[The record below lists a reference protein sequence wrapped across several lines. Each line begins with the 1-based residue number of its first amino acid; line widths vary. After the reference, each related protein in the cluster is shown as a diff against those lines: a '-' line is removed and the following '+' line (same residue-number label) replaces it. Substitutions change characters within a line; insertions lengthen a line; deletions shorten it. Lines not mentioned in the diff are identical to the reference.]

1 MQNDLP
7 KTVGVVGAGA
17 MGSGIAEIAAATGIA
32 VRLFDARP
40 DAAAAAIGTI
50 LGRARKRLDA
60 GKLDQARMDRLTG
73 ALNAATSLSDLAG
86 CDIVVEA
93 IVEDIDAKRALFAQ
107 LEEIVA
113 PTALLASNTSSLP
126 IGVVGSRLRHPE
138 RFAGLHFFNPVPL
151 MKLVE
156 VIPGPRTTDAVIG
169 SLVAFSRH
177 IGKEPVTVRD
187 TPGFLVNL
195 GGRAFS
201 TEALAILQENVATP
215 AQIDAIMRDC
225 CGFRMGPFELMDL
238 TGMDVNFTVSQFL
251 HQSHFAD
258 PRLRSTPLHRYMLE
272 TGQLGRKT
280 GQGFFSYAEGAVP
293 PSPDASTD
301 AAAATRV
308 VLTEDLP
315 ELRTFAETIGVEV
328 LAQDDG
334 LAPMLAFP
342 LGEDIAAH
350 ALRLDLDARR
360 IVGVDLAFDTSRRV
374 TLMTS
379 VNADSSQRDAVA
391 AAVIASGRAV
401 TTIGDSAGFVAQRI
415 VAMVGNLGCEMAQM
429 GLAAPRD
436 IDTAMRLGL
445 NYPLGPLEW
454 ADRLGASRMLSILRR
469 IQALSGDDRY
479 RPSPWL
485 RRRADLSLDI
495 WAN

>member
-1 MQNDLP
+1 MHHNLP
-7 KTVGVVGAGA
+7 ERLGVVGAGA
-17 MGSGIAEIAAATGIA
+17 MGSGIAEVAAASGIA
-32 VRLFDARP
+32 VSLFDARP
-40 DAAAAAIGTI
+40 DAASAAIDTI
-50 LGRARKRLDA
+50 IGRAKKRLDA
-60 GKLDQARMDRLTG
+60 GKLDQAKFDRLAG
-73 ALNAATSLSDLAG
+73 ALTAARSLSELSVCDL
-86 CDIVVEA
+86 VVEA
-93 IVEDIDAKRALFAQ
+93 IVEDLGAKRDLFAQ
-107 LEEIVA
+107 IEDIVSPA
-113 PTALLASNTSSLP
+113 ALLASNTSSLP
-126 IGVVGSRLRHPE
+126 IGVVGSALRHPE

-156 VIPGPRTTDAVIG
+156 VIGGPRTAAVT
-169 SLVAFSRH
+169 LDRLTAFSTH

-195 GGRAFS
+195 GGRAFA

-251 HQSHFAD
+251 HQSHFSD

-280 GQGFFSYAEGAVP
+280 GQGFYSYAEGAAA
-293 PSPDASTD
+293 PSPDAMSN
-301 AAAATRV
+301 ASRATRI
-308 VLTEDLP
+308 VLAETLP
-315 ELRTFAETIGVEV
+315 ELETFAASIGFE
-328 LAQDDG
+328 LSSEDDG
-334 LAPMLAFP
+334 QSPILAFP
-342 LGEDIAAH
+342 LGEDVAAH
-350 ALRLDLDARR
+350 ALRLGLDARR
-360 IVGVDLAFDTSRRV
+360 VVAIDIAFDTTRRV

-379 VNADSSQRDAVA
+379 VNTDVSIRDAVA
-391 AAVIASGRAV
+391 AAIAASGRAV
-401 TTIGDSAGFVAQRI
+401 TTIADSTGFVAQRI
-415 VAMVGNLGCEMAQM
+415 VAMVANLGCEMAQM

-436 IDTAMRLGL
+436 IDKAMRLGL

-454 ADRLGASRMLSILRR
+454 VDKLGAARLLSVLRQ

-485 RRRADLSLDI
+485 RRRADLGLDI
-495 WAN
+495 WAA